1 VKGESNSRCAGMH
14 AVKECQTA
22 TDRGLGQWALRKDS
36 AAAGVIRVRDLMP
49 PADQPR
55 RGSFSI
61 ESARGTR
68 KQRRSV
74 RLKPVRQRRVPR
86 TAAAQS
92 RTATATPLG
101 SSGASKI
108 ATSECATPKCANP
121 SALRPSAPR
130 PSAPTSSV
138 PNRSAV
144 TARRPG
150 KNIDP
155 RTPSSGCRLPVCH
168 DPVCHL
174 SVRQAPDRHVE
185 GCQTKAAKPRLPNQ
199 GCQTKVAK
207 PRLPNQGCQTKCA
220 KPSAPNAS
228 APVRGLPTAM
238 SMGSPPGCRS
248 KSLAEGARGC

>member
-1 VKGESNSRCAGMH
+1 VKGEFNPRCAGMH

-150 KNIDP
+150 KNVDP
-155 RTPSSGCRLPVCH
+155 RTPSSGCRLPCAMTQCAKLATPH
-168 DPVCHL
+168 AQCGKT
-174 SVRQAPDRHVE
+174 QIAMW
-185 GCQTKAAKPRLPNQ
+185 KAANPRLPIQ
-199 GCQTKVAK
+199 VRQPSA
-207 PRLPNQGCQTKCA
+207 PTKCA
-220 KPSAPNAS
+220 NQVRQPSAPS
-228 APVRGLPTAM
+228 QVRQMHPHLCGDCQP
-238 SMGSPPGCRS
+238 R
-248 KSLAEGARGC
+248 

>member
-1 VKGESNSRCAGMH
+1 VKGEFNPRCAGMH

-36 AAAGVIRVRDLMP
+36 AAAGVMRVRDLMP

-108 ATSECATPKCANP
+108 ATSECATPKCAK
-121 SALRPSAPR
+121 

-150 KNIDP
+150 KNVDP
-155 RTPSSGCRLPVCH
+155 RTPSSGCRLPCAMTQCAKLATPH
-168 DPVCHL
+168 AQCGKTQIAM
-174 SVRQAPDRHVE
+174 RR
-185 GCQTKAAKPRLPNQ
+185 AANPRLPTHVRQ
-199 GCQTKVAK
+199 
-207 PRLPNQGCQTKCA
+207 
-220 KPSAPNAS
+220 PSAPS
-228 APVRGLPTAM
+228 QVRQMHPHLCGDCQP
-238 SMGSPPGCRS
+238 R
-248 KSLAEGARGC
+248 

>member
-1 VKGESNSRCAGMH
+1 MKGESNSRCAGMH
-14 AVKECQTA
+14 AVNECQTA
-22 TDRGLGQWALRKDS
+22 TDRGLGRRALRKDS
-36 AAAGVIRVRDLMP
+36 AAAGVMRVRDLMP

-74 RLKPVRQRRVPR
+74 RRKPVCQRRVRQTPE
-86 TAAAQS
+86 AQS
-92 RTATATPLG
+92 RSDIATPLG

-108 ATSECATPKCANP
+108 ATSECATPKCAK
-121 SALRPSAPR
+121 

-150 KNIDP
+150 KNVDP

-185 GCQTKAAKPRLPNQ
+185 GCQTKAANPRLPNQ
-199 GCQTKVAK
+199 GCQPKAAK
-207 PRLPNQGCQTKCA
+207 PRLPNQ
-220 KPSAPNAS
+220 
-228 APVRGLPTAM
+228 VR
-238 SMGSPPGCRS
+238 
-248 KSLAEGARGC
+248 

>member
-1 VKGESNSRCAGMH
+1 VKGEFNPRCAGMH

-108 ATSECATPKCANP
+108 ATSECATPKCAK
-121 SALRPSAPR
+121 

-150 KNIDP
+150 KNVDP
-155 RTPSSGCRLPVCH
+155 RTPSSGCRLPCAMTQCAISQCGK
-168 DPVCHL
+168 P
-174 SVRQAPDRHVE
+174 QIAT
-185 GCQTKAAKPRLPNQ
+185 GKAAKPRLPTQ
-199 GCQTKVAK
+199 GCQTKAAN
-207 PRLPNQGCQTKCA
+207 PRLPNQ
-220 KPSAPNAS
+220 
-228 APVRGLPTAM
+228 VR
-238 SMGSPPGCRS
+238 
-248 KSLAEGARGC
+248 

>member
-1 VKGESNSRCAGMH
+1 MKGESNPRCAGMH

-22 TDRGLGQWALRKDS
+22 TDRGLGRRALRKDS
-36 AAAGVIRVRDLMP
+36 AAAGVMRVRDLMP

-108 ATSECATPKCANP
+108 ATSEYATPKSANP
-121 SALRPSAPR
+121 SP
-130 PSAPTSSV
+130 PTSSV

-150 KNIDP
+150 KNVDP
-155 RTPSSGCRLPVCH
+155 RTPSSGCRLPCAMTQCAKLATPH
-168 DPVCHL
+168 AQCGKTQIAM
-174 SVRQAPDRHVE
+174 R
-185 GCQTKAAKPRLPNQ
+185 KAANPRRPIQ
-199 GCQTKVAK
+199 V
-207 PRLPNQGCQTKCA
+207 RH
-220 KPSAPNAS
+220 PSAPS
-228 APVRGLPTAM
+228 QVRQMHPLSFG
-238 SMGSPPGCRS
+238 GCQ
-248 KSLAEGARGC
+248 A

>member
-1 VKGESNSRCAGMH
+1 MKGEFNPRCAGMH

-36 AAAGVIRVRDLMP
+36 AAAGVMRVRDLMP

-121 SALRPSAPR
+121 SA
-130 PSAPTSSV
+130 PTSSV

-150 KNIDP
+150 KKIDP

-174 SVRQAPDRHVE
+174 SVRQAPDRHVK
-185 GCQTKAAKPRLPNQ
+185 GCQPKVANPRLPI
-199 GCQTKVAK
+199 
-207 PRLPNQGCQTKCA
+207 QGCQTKCA
-220 KPSAPNAS
+220 KPSAPTKCAKCIRTRAGIANRDEHEFVS
-228 APVRGLPTAM
+228 WVPLE
-238 SMGSPPGCRS
+238 
-248 KSLAEGARGC
+248 SLAEGSRGC

>member
-1 VKGESNSRCAGMH
+1 MKGESNSRCAGMH

-74 RLKPVRQRRVPR
+74 RRKPVCQRRVRQTPE
-86 TAAAQS
+86 AQS
-92 RTATATPLG
+92 RSDIATPLG

-108 ATSECATPKCANP
+108 ATSECATPKCAK
-121 SALRPSAPR
+121 

-150 KNIDP
+150 KNVDP
-155 RTPSSGCRLPVCH
+155 RTPSSGCRLPCAMTQCAKLATPH
-168 DPVCHL
+168 AQCGKT
-174 SVRQAPDRHVE
+174 QIAMW
-185 GCQTKAAKPRLPNQ
+185 KAANPRLPIQ
-199 GCQTKVAK
+199 VRQPSA
-207 PRLPNQGCQTKCA
+207 PTKCA

>member
-1 VKGESNSRCAGMH
+1 VKGEFNPRCAGMH

-108 ATSECATPKCANP
+108 ATSECATPKCAK
-121 SALRPSAPR
+121 

-155 RTPSSGCRLPVCH
+155 RTPSSGCRLPCAMTQCAKLATPH
-168 DPVCHL
+168 AQCGKTQIAM
-174 SVRQAPDRHVE
+174 RR
-185 GCQTKAAKPRLPNQ
+185 AANPRLPTQ
-199 GCQTKVAK
+199 VRQ
-207 PRLPNQGCQTKCA
+207 
-220 KPSAPNAS
+220 PSAPS
-228 APVRGLPTAM
+228 QVRQMHPHLCGDCQP
-238 SMGSPPGCRS
+238 R
-248 KSLAEGARGC
+248 

>member
-1 VKGESNSRCAGMH
+1 VKGEFNPRCAGMH

-108 ATSECATPKCANP
+108 ATSACATPKCANQQCAK
-121 SALRPSAPR
+121 S
-130 PSAPTSSV
+130 TSGDG
-138 PNRSAV
+138 
-144 TARRPG
+144 TASRQECR
-150 KNIDP
+150 P

-168 DPVCHL
+168 DLVCHL
-174 SVRQAPDRHVE
+174 SVRQAPDRHGE
-185 GCQTKAAKPRLPNQ
+185 GCQTKAANPRLPNQ
-199 GCQTKVAK
+199 GCQPKVAK
-207 PRLPNQGCQTKCA
+207 PSALNQVRHSKCA

-228 APVRGLPTAM
+228 ALVRRLPSVM

-248 KSLAEGARGC
+248 NLWSKGRGAAEQGRGLRILP

>member
-1 VKGESNSRCAGMH
+1 MKGEFNPRCAGMH

-36 AAAGVIRVRDLMP
+36 AAAGVMRVRDLMP

-74 RLKPVRQRRVPR
+74 RRKPVCQRRVPR
-86 TAAAQS
+86 TAEAQS
-92 RTATATPLG
+92 RSDIATPLG

-108 ATSECATPKCANP
+108 ATSACATPKCANQQCAK
-121 SALRPSAPR
+121 S
-130 PSAPTSSV
+130 TSGDG
-138 PNRSAV
+138 
-144 TARRPG
+144 TASRQECR
-150 KNIDP
+150 P

-168 DPVCHL
+168 DLVCHL
-174 SVRQAPDRHVE
+174 SVRQAPDRHGE
-185 GCQTKAAKPRLPNQ
+185 GCQTKAANPRLPNQ
-199 GCQTKVAK
+199 GCQPKVAK
-207 PRLPNQGCQTKCA
+207 PSALNQVRHSKCA

-228 APVRGLPTAM
+228 ALVRRLPSVM

-248 KSLAEGARGC
+248 NLWSKGRGAAEQGRGLRILP

>member
-1 VKGESNSRCAGMH
+1 MKGEFNPRCAGMH

-74 RLKPVRQRRVPR
+74 RLKPVCQRRVRQTPE
-86 TAAAQS
+86 AQS
-92 RTATATPLG
+92 RSDIATPLG

-108 ATSECATPKCANP
+108 ATSECATPKCAK
-121 SALRPSAPR
+121 

-150 KNIDP
+150 KNVDP
-155 RTPSSGCRLPVCH
+155 RTPSSGCRLPCAMTQCAKLATPH
-168 DPVCHL
+168 AQCGKTQIAM
-174 SVRQAPDRHVE
+174 R
-185 GCQTKAAKPRLPNQ
+185 KAANPRRPIQVRHPSAPTKCAKPSAPSQ

-207 PRLPNQGCQTKCA
+207 PRLPNQ
-220 KPSAPNAS
+220 
-228 APVRGLPTAM
+228 VR
-238 SMGSPPGCRS
+238 
-248 KSLAEGARGC
+248 